1 MFSSSPP
8 SPHHS
13 PLLLVHF
20 FPLPIHMKSYCACHP
35 PVKSSKAKQETD
47 QIEPRSLDLCILK
60 PPIPT
65 MHSFCK
71 ATPSARI
78 GWSTFI
84 ISKRLEAGV
93 VVESHRHEGVFIAK
107 GKEDAFVTKNMAPG
121 EAAHNERR
129 MSIRNEN
136 GSRLS
141 RGDVKRKSFNRN
153 GVAGERRALL
163 EAARYDDIDD
173 VKIIVSAGV
182 SLDSKDSQER
192 IALHMA
198 TANRRLDG
206 PIIGIRATMTT
217 NKERIEILE
226 QGVGGLQDEVQR
238 LGLGMNDRM
247 QRLEESL
254 KALSDV
260 VLSSKAA
267 QPSHS
272 SHSVKQ
278 GHTPQYQHE
287 ETEISRLNIPPLRTK
302 IEFPRFAG
310 DDPTEWFNRVAQ
322 FFEFQRT
329 PEDQKVSLAAFHMEG
344 EANQW
349 WQWLNRTYKEENR
362 TVTWTMF
369 ADELWARF
377 GPTDGE
383 DFDEAL
389 SHIKQSGSLRDY
401 QREFEKLGNRVHGWT
416 QKALVG
422 TFMGGLKPEIADGI
436 RMFKPK
442 TLKEAIS
449 LARTRDE
456 QLTRQR
462 RFACPI
468 PPNRPA
474 AAVTSINQRTSIV
487 PKRLGWEE
495 MQKRRAQGLCFN
507 CNERFTPGHKCQG
520 PRLLLIEG
528 HDEVQDKEE
537 EAEISDNREDELE
550 VSIHALTGWAS
561 PRTMRVA
568 ATIKSQPIMVLI
580 DSGSTHNFLEQQS
593 GKNIATSNS
602 SYEILHSPC
611 CQWGTTLVSR
621 AI

>member
-1 MFSSSPP
+1 
-8 SPHHS
+8 
-13 PLLLVHF
+13 
-20 FPLPIHMKSYCACHP
+20 
-35 PVKSSKAKQETD
+35 
-47 QIEPRSLDLCILK
+47 
-60 PPIPT
+60 
-65 MHSFCK
+65 
-71 ATPSARI
+71 
-78 GWSTFI
+78 
-84 ISKRLEAGV
+84 
-93 VVESHRHEGVFIAK
+93 
-107 GKEDAFVTKNMAPG
+107 
-121 EAAHNERR
+121 
-129 MSIRNEN
+129 
-136 GSRLS
+136 
-141 RGDVKRKSFNRN
+141 
-153 GVAGERRALL
+153 
-163 EAARYDDIDD
+163 
-173 VKIIVSAGV
+173 
-182 SLDSKDSQER
+182 
-192 IALHMA
+192 
-198 TANRRLDG
+198 
-206 PIIGIRATMTT
+206 MTT

-226 QGVGGLQDEVQR
+226 QGVGGLQNEVQR

-287 ETEISRLNIPPLRTK
+287 ETESSRLNIPPLRTK

-389 SHIKQSGSLRDY
+389 SHIKQSGSLWDY

-495 MQKRRAQGLCFN
+495 MQK
-507 CNERFTPGHKCQG
+507 
-520 PRLLLIEG
+520 
-528 HDEVQDKEE
+528 
-537 EAEISDNREDELE
+537 
-550 VSIHALTGWAS
+550 
-561 PRTMRVA
+561 
-568 ATIKSQPIMVLI
+568 
-580 DSGSTHNFLEQQS
+580 
-593 GKNIATSNS
+593 
-602 SYEILHSPC
+602 
-611 CQWGTTLVSR
+611 
-621 AI
+621 

>member
-1 MFSSSPP
+1 
-8 SPHHS
+8 
-13 PLLLVHF
+13 
-20 FPLPIHMKSYCACHP
+20 
-35 PVKSSKAKQETD
+35 
-47 QIEPRSLDLCILK
+47 
-60 PPIPT
+60 
-65 MHSFCK
+65 
-71 ATPSARI
+71 
-78 GWSTFI
+78 
-84 ISKRLEAGV
+84 
-93 VVESHRHEGVFIAK
+93 
-107 GKEDAFVTKNMAPG
+107 
-121 EAAHNERR
+121 
-129 MSIRNEN
+129 
-136 GSRLS
+136 
-141 RGDVKRKSFNRN
+141 
-153 GVAGERRALL
+153 
-163 EAARYDDIDD
+163 
-173 VKIIVSAGV
+173 
-182 SLDSKDSQER
+182 
-192 IALHMA
+192 
-198 TANRRLDG
+198 
-206 PIIGIRATMTT
+206 MTT

-287 ETEISRLNIPPLRTK
+287 ETESSRLNIPPLRTK
-302 IEFPRFAG
+302 IEFLRFAG

-422 TFMGGLKPEIADGI
+422 TFMGGLKPDIADGI
-436 RMFKPK
+436 
-442 TLKEAIS
+442 
-449 LARTRDE
+449 
-456 QLTRQR
+456 
-462 RFACPI
+462 
-468 PPNRPA
+468 
-474 AAVTSINQRTSIV
+474 
-487 PKRLGWEE
+487 
-495 MQKRRAQGLCFN
+495 
-507 CNERFTPGHKCQG
+507 
-520 PRLLLIEG
+520 
-528 HDEVQDKEE
+528 
-537 EAEISDNREDELE
+537 
-550 VSIHALTGWAS
+550 
-561 PRTMRVA
+561 
-568 ATIKSQPIMVLI
+568 
-580 DSGSTHNFLEQQS
+580 
-593 GKNIATSNS
+593 
-602 SYEILHSPC
+602 
-611 CQWGTTLVSR
+611 
-621 AI
+621 